1 MKIMPLIRRITGKR
15 KYPIIRDEYGLSA
28 RKLAF
33 KAFDLGKGPAE
44 VSFELPISRRTAYRY
59 FADWKKQKP
68 NLDFS
73 YRSLKAKLKKDRQFS
88 EQLIISLSNPL
99 GMSREEV
106 ILRFQKPWGIKQLIM
121 GNWPDYA
128 REKVH
133 SKQEARLGA
142 ALHMINLFEQL
153 GVTPDEFKAA
163 FERLL
168 LEVRNEKKRKTDS
181 VGESN

>member
-1 MKIMPLIRRITGKR
+1 MKLLPLIRRLTSKR
-15 KYPIIRDEYGLSA
+15 KYPIIKDENGRSA
-28 RKLAF
+28 RQLAF

-68 NLDFS
+68 DLDFS
-73 YRSLKAKLKKDRQFS
+73 YRSLKAKLNKDKQFS
-88 EQLIISLSNPL
+88 EQLVTSLSNPL
-99 GMSREEV
+99 GMPREEV
-106 ILRFQKPWGIKQLIM
+106 ALRLQKPWGLKQLIM
-121 GNWPDYA
+121 GEWPNYK
-128 REKVH
+128 REKIY
-133 SKQEARLGA
+133 SQQEARLNA

-163 FERLL
+163 FTRLL

>member
-1 MKIMPLIRRITGKR
+1 MFRLFRVIRREDRR
-15 KYPIIRDEYGLSA
+15 KYPIKRDEYGRSA
-28 RKLAF
+28 RQQAF
-33 KAFDLGKGPAE
+33 EGFDKGKRPAE
-44 VSFELPISRRTAYRY
+44 VIQVIDITLKTACRY